1 MKWRAAALA
10 WTLFAYGPAW
20 SQAERSVLEP
30 PDSLACL
37 EPSAAARGVPEFPRA
52 LLNARQSATL
62 EVELAFNAADGAPEV
77 NVLRNSGSKGFESPV
92 REFVSRYRMPCL
104 PAGQRWTLRQ
114 EFVFDPSDRRPVY
127 WFDPTSEDRA
137 RTRVARACLTRV
149 EGAPKLEYPARALR
163 AEVSG
168 NVFVRLRFESPSA
181 PPKATI
187 IEGAQFRDLAGAVLD
202 YVSAFRLPCYGGVPT
217 TVTNEYRFRF
227 EGDAITRLNDM
238 TLRGLL
244 RFVKG
249 LDKATV
255 YFDFGRMGCPF
266 DLRVTLW
273 QPHSANDVGEVG
285 AVHPERRHFIEW
297 MQRQQLDLDARTQ
310 NKVLGGSLTVS
321 VPCGVLDL
329 GNSGGGGASQ

>member
-1 MKWRAAALA
+1 MNRLAAALVCT
-10 WTLFAYGPAW
+10 WLTCGPAW

-37 EPSAAARGVPEFPRA
+37 EPSAAARGVPEFPR
-52 LLNARQSATL
+52 LLLDARQSATL

-77 NVLRNSGSKGFESPV
+77 TVLRNSGSKGFEPPV
-92 REFVSRYRMPCL
+92 REFVSRYRVPCL

-114 EFVFDPSDRRPVY
+114 EFVFDPSDRRPVF

-137 RTRVARACLTRV
+137 RTRKARACLTRV
-149 EGAPKLEYPARALR
+149 EGAPKLEYPPRALR
-163 AEVSG
+163 ADISG
-168 NVFVRLRFESPSA
+168 KVFARLRFESPDA
-181 PPKATI
+181 PPRATI

-202 YVSAFRLPCYGGVPT
+202 YVAAFRMPCYEGVPT
-217 TVTNEYRFRF
+217 TVTNEYVFRF

-238 TLRGLL
+238 PLRGLL
-244 RFVKG
+244 RSIKG

-266 DLRVTLW
+266 DLRVSFW
-273 QPHSANDVGEVG
+273 QPLSGNRVGEVG
-285 AVHPERRHFIEW
+285 VVHPERRHFIEW
-297 MQRQQLDLDARTQ
+297 LQRQQLDLDSRSRNQ
-310 NKVLGGSLTVS
+310 VLGQSLTVS